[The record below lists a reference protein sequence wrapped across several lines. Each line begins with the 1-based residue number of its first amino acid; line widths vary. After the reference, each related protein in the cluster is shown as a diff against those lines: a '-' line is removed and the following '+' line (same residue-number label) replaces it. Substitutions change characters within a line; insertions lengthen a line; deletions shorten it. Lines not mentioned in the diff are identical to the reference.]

1 MTAFP
6 LAAGDPASRRHIAAS
21 LTCAD
26 IVDALGRRHRHRAH
40 LRDLTSPTPGQIL
53 FGQAITISYFPSC
66 STGVDPATH
75 TFGALFERPSA
86 PTEKVLVLASNGY
99 AETSVGGGTKMV
111 RLEHHRL
118 AGLLTDARLRDFTEL
133 SQYSFAAYC
142 SGETVRWGG
151 DEITPYQ
158 ANVPVVLRG
167 GVGVHPGQ
175 YVFADA
181 SGAVVIPEAEIDDV
195 LSDALEIR
203 AQDAHTRE
211 QIAAERRATTN
222 SGKTFTGKPSTRI
235 RIRAHA
241 RSQRK
246 GRGTRL
252 DAAAGYPNPGQPAE
266 G

>member
-40 LRDLTSPTPGQIL
+40 LRVLTSPTPGRIL

-75 TFGALFERPSA
+75 TFGALFEQA
-86 PTEKVLVLASNGY
+86 IGTDGAEKVLVLASNGY

-118 AGLLTDARLRDFTEL
+118 AGLLTDARLRDFIEL
-133 SQYSFAAYC
+133 SQYSWAAYC
-142 SGETVRWGG
+142 SGDTVRWGG

-167 GVGVHPGQ
+167 GAGVHPGQ

-195 LSDALEIR
+195 LSDSLEIR

-211 QIAAERRATTN
+211 QIAAEHRGNNQLGEDLHREAIDPN
-222 SGKTFTGKPSTRI
+222 QDPGPRQKP
-235 RIRAHA
+235 A
-241 RSQRK
+241 
-246 GRGTRL
+246 
-252 DAAAGYPNPGQPAE
+252 
-266 G
+266 

>member
-6 LAAGDPASRRHIAAS
+6 LVAVDPASRRHIAAS

-142 SGETVRWGG
+142 SGKRCDG
-151 DEITPYQ
+151 
-158 ANVPVVLRG
+158 
-167 GVGVHPGQ
+167 
-175 YVFADA
+175 
-181 SGAVVIPEAEIDDV
+181 EA
-195 LSDALEIR
+195 
-203 AQDAHTRE
+203 TRLL
-211 QIAAERRATTN
+211 
-222 SGKTFTGKPSTRI
+222 RI
-235 RIRAHA
+235 RPT
-241 RSQRK
+241 SQ
-246 GRGTRL
+246 
-252 DAAAGYPNPGQPAE
+252 
-266 G
+266 